1 MSMATIFDKL
11 IERLATIEG
20 VVRRVAVRQNNMF
33 REGVVKE
40 IDFEK
45 GTVIVEAHGI
55 DSPPTSWSEQAGDIN
70 EWTPLSIG
78 QRVMLVSPDG
88 ELSKSFVI
96 RGGFTDDTPQPHNKG
111 AEKRTR
117 IGEATITQ
125 SAQGFVLE
133 VGPSKLSFTA
143 EGLLVEVGGVSYLI
157 SAAGSIQT
165 GGKQDHDGKN
175 VGSDHIHGG
184 VEPGGANTDVPSN

>member
-11 IERLATIEG
+11 VERLETIES
-20 VVRRVAVRQNNMF
+20 VVRRNAVRQNNIF

-40 IDFEK
+40 VDFEK
-45 GTVIVEAHGI
+45 GTAIVEAHGVE
-55 DSPPTSWSEQAGDIN
+55 SPPTSWSEQAGDIN
-70 EWTPLSIG
+70 EWTPLSVG

-96 RGGFTDDTPQPHNKG
+96 RGGFTDSTPQPHNKG
-111 AEKRTR
+111 AEKRTS
-117 IGEATITQ
+117 IGDAVITQ

-157 SAAGSIQT
+157 SAAGSTQT
-165 GGKQDHDGKN
+165 GGKQEHDGKN
-175 VGSDHIHGG
+175 VGNDHIHGG
-184 VEPGGANTDVPSN
+184 VEPGRANTDVPSN